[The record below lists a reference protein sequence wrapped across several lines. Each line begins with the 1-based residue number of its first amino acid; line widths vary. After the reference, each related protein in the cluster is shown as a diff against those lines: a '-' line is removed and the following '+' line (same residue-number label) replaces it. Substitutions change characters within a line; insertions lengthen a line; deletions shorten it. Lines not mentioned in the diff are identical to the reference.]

1 VGHEQVTVVMPLHN
15 GAAHCV
21 EAMRSVFAQTRLP
34 AEVIVVDDGSDDR
47 SAELLRG
54 MDAPVPL
61 VIETQT
67 NQGQSAA
74 RNAGIRRARGSLVA
88 FIDQDDLW
96 TPDHVERLCC
106 PLERDTSMA
115 WAFGDFDEIDDDGRV
130 VTRSYLD
137 HHDVHVART
146 SIQDLLA
153 ADLMVLPSASVLR
166 KDAAEGVGGFDPEL
180 SGYEDDDLYIRMFR
194 AGHRAVCV
202 PVSLTAYRVH
212 ATGSSATD
220 SFQRSR
226 VRFLAKMQVLIP
238 DHVRSNRCWVRDVL
252 YPRLSETTLLEY
264 AAMLRAG
271 DDEAARRIATTATE
285 MAQVMGVGGRRRLLL
300 AVLRRPAAFRLVA
313 RQLRLVPPRLRPH
326 ASPAGRAVMAVLGV
340 RLPG

>member
-1 VGHEQVTVVMPLHN
+1 MPLHN

-34 AEVIVVDDGSDDR
+34 DEVVVVDDGSDDR
-47 SAELLRG
+47 SAELLRAL
-54 MDAPVPL
+54 DAPVPF
-61 VIETQT
+61 VVETQT

-74 RNAGIRRARGSLVA
+74 RNAGMRRAEGSLVA

-96 TPDHVERLCC
+96 TPDHLERLCG
-106 PLERDTSMA
+106 PLECDPTMA
-115 WAFGDFDEIDDDGRV
+115 WVFGDFDEIDDDGRV
-130 VTRSYLD
+130 VTRRYLD

-146 SIQDLLA
+146 SIHDLLA

-166 KDAAEGVGGFDPEL
+166 KDAALAVGGFDPEL

-194 AGHRAVCV
+194 VGHRAQYVDE
-202 PVSLTAYRVH
+202 SFTAYRVH

-226 VRFLAKMQVLIP
+226 VRFLAKMRELIP
-238 DHVRSNRCWVRDVL
+238 DHARSNRCWVRDVL

-271 DDEAARRIATTATE
+271 DDAAAARLATTASE
-285 MAQVMGVGGRRRLLL
+285 MAHLMGVGGRRRVLLF
-300 AVLRRPAAFRLVA
+300 VLRHPRLFRLCA
-313 RQLRLVPPRLRPH
+313 RQLKVLPARLRPN

-340 RLPG
+340 RVPG